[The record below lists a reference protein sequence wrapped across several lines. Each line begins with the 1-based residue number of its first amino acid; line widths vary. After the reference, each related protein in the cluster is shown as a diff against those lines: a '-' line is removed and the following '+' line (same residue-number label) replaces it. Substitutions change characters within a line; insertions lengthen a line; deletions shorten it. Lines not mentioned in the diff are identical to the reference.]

1 MDSHPNRNLYLPTL
15 KSNMANHPV
24 FYNNTMFISNTKAFY
39 DDLDYKLQENDCIL
53 MDVIDK
59 SLSKINKYNNEVKQ
73 KSINNSQF
81 VQSDNLNN

>member
-1 MDSHPNRNLYLPTL
+1 MDSTPNRNLYLPTL

-59 SLSKINKYNNEVKQ
+59 SLSKINKYNNEMKQ
-73 KSINNSQF
+73 KSINNSQY
-81 VQSDNLNN
+81 VQSDN

>member
-1 MDSHPNRNLYLPTL
+1 MDSQPNRNLYLPTL

-39 DDLDYKLQENDCIL
+39 DDLDNKLQENDSIL

-59 SLSKINKYNNEVKQ
+59 SLLKINKFNNENKQ
-73 KSINNSQF
+73 KSVNNSHI
-81 VQSDNLNN
+81 VHSDKGFN

>member
-81 VQSDNLNN
+81 VQSDN